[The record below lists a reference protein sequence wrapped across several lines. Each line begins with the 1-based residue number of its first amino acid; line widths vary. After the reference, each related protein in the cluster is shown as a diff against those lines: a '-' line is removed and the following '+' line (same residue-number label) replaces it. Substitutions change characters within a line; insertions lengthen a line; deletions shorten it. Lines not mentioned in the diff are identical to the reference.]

1 MLRSPRSGGE
11 SHTYTLLSDWELVRR
26 VPVNFCI
33 FVIRLRHNVFRYFSG
48 ADYDT
53 GYGLATK
60 ALSARKRWEPMGTAK

>member
-1 MLRSPRSGGE
+1 MS
-11 SHTYTLLSDWELVRR
+11 
-26 VPVNFCI
+26 FAI
-33 FVIRLRHNVFRYFSG
+33 FLG